1 MTRKKVAK
9 EDKETSVAIW
19 EATFLRA
26 FEQTGQWAL
35 SAKLAEVSSTAVRRK
50 YTNDDNF
57 RQQCDDAREIG
68 IDRMEVEAKRRA
80 LLSSDTLL
88 IFLLKGARPHIY
100 RDNYNVAVHSSSRPT
115 DFVIDLTTDD
125 TPPVTDIT
133 PKNILGE

>member
-19 EATFLRA
+19 ESTFFRA
-26 FEQTGQWAL
+26 LEQTGQWAL
-35 SAKLAEVSSTAVRRK
+35 SAKLAEISYTAVRRK
-50 YTNDDNF
+50 YTNDERF
-57 RQQCDDAREIG
+57 KQQCDEALEVG
-68 IDRMEVEAKRRA
+68 VDRLLVEAKRRA
-80 LLSSDTLL
+80 LLSSDNLL
-88 IFLLKGARPHIY
+88 MFLIKGARPHIY
-100 RDNYNVAVHSSSRPT
+100 RDNYNVAVHSTNAPT